1 MKRLIS
7 KLPPHKALIAFEAV
21 VRLGTVTAA
30 AKELTSTQ
38 PAVSQH
44 LKNLEANLNTQLF
57 KRIGR
62 LLHPTEAA
70 VKYYHSIE
78 PLLSSMALASEQLRR
93 AESNANL
100 VNIVSNCGLAHFWL
114 LPMIPDLQAK
124 FPQLTINVMLSDS
137 ADYHSDD
144 SLLLS
149 FGKLADSA
157 TKHTL
162 FAEQVCAVSSAE
174 YAADHNLSIGS
185 SPAQV
190 AQHSLIHMDESDSRW
205 LNWRNWLQYCD
216 LQLAEN
222 KNLVLLGNYHSV
234 ISAVQQGQGVALGW
248 LCLMQHLLES
258 GKLVQVS
265 NTVVSRE
272 GYGYFIDT
280 GGASSANELLVVDYL
295 KAAAAKNLA
304 NLPNN

>member
-1 MKRLIS
+1 MKRLMS

-57 KRIGR
+57 KRRGR

-70 VKYYHSIE
+70 LNYYHSIE
-78 PLLSSMALASEQLRR
+78 PLLSSMALAAEQLRS
-93 AESNANL
+93 AKSTANL

-124 FPQLTINVMLSDS
+124 FPQLIINVTLSDS
-137 ADYHSDD
+137 AEYHSDD
-144 SLLLS
+144 ALLLS

-157 TKHTL
+157 TKQTL
-162 FAEQVCAVSSAE
+162 FAEQVCAVCSAG
-174 YAADHNLSIGS
+174 YAQEHGLSLSS
-185 SPAQV
+185 SPTEIAKQ
-190 AQHSLIHMDESDSRW
+190 SLIHMDEAESRW
-205 LNWRNWLQYCD
+205 LNWRNWLQHND
-216 LQLAEN
+216 LQLADH

-234 ISAVQQGQGVALGW
+234 ISAVKKGQGVALGW
-248 LCLMQHLLES
+248 LCLMQHHLQS
-258 GKLVQVS
+258 GQLVQVS
-265 NTVVSRE
+265 STVVSRE

-280 GGASSANELLVVDYL
+280 GRASSANELLVINYL
-295 KAAAAKNLA
+295 KAAAAKKSTF
-304 NLPNN
+304 LPAE

>member
-1 MKRLIS
+1 MS

-44 LKNLEANLNTQLF
+44 LKNLEMTLNPQLF

-62 LLHPTEAA
+62 LLPPPEAA

-78 PLLSSMALASEQLRR
+78 PLLSSMALASEQLRS
-93 AESNANL
+93 AESGANL

-124 FPQLTINVMLSDS
+124 FPQLTINVLLSDS
-137 ADYHSDD
+137 ADYHTDD

-149 FGKLADSA
+149 FGKLADST

-174 YAADHNLSIGS
+174 YATKHGLSIS
-185 SPAQV
+185 SSTEQV
-190 AQHSLIHMDESDSRW
+190 AQQSLIHMDDSDSRW
-205 LNWRNWLQYCD
+205 LNWRNWLQYSD
-216 LQLAEN
+216 QQLAEK

-234 ISAVQQGQGVALGW
+234 ISAVQQGQGIALGW
-248 LCLMQHLLES
+248 LCLMQHLIDS

-265 NTVVSRE
+265 STVVSRE

-280 GGASSANELLVVDYL
+280 GVASNTNELMVIDYL
-295 KAAAAKNLA
+295 KAAAAKYLA
-304 NLPNN
+304 NSANG